1 MWKTHTAALPTV
13 WISKGRSPNASQI
26 KKLIH
31 AFRNSRVKI
40 HLESD
45 SADTAADIMQN
56 WNKVAMGTDTSVTN
70 PRGKCLLKALI
81 IKRVDAGISNET
93 LAEPISGH
101 LHTDTENVTTR
112 RFNEIPDNARMSTV
126 NLTYRSR
133 KNYVRG
139 SIRKRPFC
147 QPVVFQT
154 YRIHRKTRYS
164 RDQMLQMPET

>member
-1 MWKTHTAALPTV
+1 MTYAANCAATISEPTEKKA
-13 WISKGRSPNASQI
+13 SRSIEQILRVENSYSGLANSMNIKRAFAKHFPN

-101 LHTDTENVTTR
+101 LHIDTENVTTR

-126 NLTYRSR
+126 KLTY
-133 KNYVRG
+133 K
-139 SIRKRPFC
+139 KELC
-147 QPVVFQT
+147 
-154 YRIHRKTRYS
+154 
-164 RDQMLQMPET
+164 